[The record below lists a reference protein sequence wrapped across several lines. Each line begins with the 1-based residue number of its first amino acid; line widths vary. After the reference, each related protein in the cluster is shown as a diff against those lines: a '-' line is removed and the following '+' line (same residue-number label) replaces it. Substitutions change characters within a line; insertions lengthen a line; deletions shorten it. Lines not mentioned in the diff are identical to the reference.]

1 VEQVVV
7 HPWEA
12 QALVVVQLPCCRL
25 AAADPHCCYCLACL
39 RVSSSVLSSAPSKS
53 SRNGGLNLCP

>member
-25 AAADPHCCYCLACL
+25 AQADPHCCCLCL
-39 RVSSSVLSSAPSKS
+39 LARELRPLLYTTTPSKAA
-53 SRNGGLNLCP
+53 GAAVG